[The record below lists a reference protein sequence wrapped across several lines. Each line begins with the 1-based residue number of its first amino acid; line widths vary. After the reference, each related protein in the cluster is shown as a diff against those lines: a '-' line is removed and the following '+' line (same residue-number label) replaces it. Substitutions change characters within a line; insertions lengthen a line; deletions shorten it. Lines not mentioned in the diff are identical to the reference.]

1 MQKSKKKNHLI
12 AELFFRFLN
21 DKLHEIDFSEQ
32 ELPEEQIFLQCEQ
45 SQDEDPGPSTKRRK
59 QSRDSDPLASA
70 VMTLIEKVREEK
82 QEESPDMSFFRS
94 LLPYLNKM
102 NDRKKHQFRTRVLD
116 IVTEVLYGEE
126 EHKSP
131 SQRNYIK
138 IDEESQE
145 F

>member
-1 MQKSKKKNHLI
+1 
-12 AELFFRFLN
+12 
-21 DKLHEIDFSEQ
+21 
-32 ELPEEQIFLQCEQ
+32 
-45 SQDEDPGPSTKRRK
+45 
-59 QSRDSDPLASA
+59 
-70 VMTLIEKVREEK
+70 MTLIEKVREEK

-145 F
+145 FWNNPWK